1 MEVKKLEEKII
12 ELASSQGIWT
22 ALTVALIFYILK
34 NQEKRDL
41 RQEEREIKYQNI
53 ISKLTEKLNLVE
65 DIKEDV
71 QEIKNHVFKKEA

>member
-1 MEVKKLEEKII
+1 MEEKIL

-41 RQEEREIKYQNI
+41 RQEDREKKYQEI
-53 ISKLTEKLNLVE
+53 ISSLTDKLNLVE
-65 DIKEDV
+65 DVKKDVEEIKE
-71 QEIKNHVFKKEA
+71 HVFKNRP